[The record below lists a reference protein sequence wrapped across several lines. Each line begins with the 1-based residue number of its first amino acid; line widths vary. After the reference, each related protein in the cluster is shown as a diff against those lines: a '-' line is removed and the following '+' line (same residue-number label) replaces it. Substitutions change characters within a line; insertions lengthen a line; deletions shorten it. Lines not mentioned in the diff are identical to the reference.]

1 MVSFNSFNSSRQIY
15 RILIVSMSSLTWL
28 RKNLVRLFI
37 SFLLKLIGSWKRF
50 CRFVKQTLL
59 KIIIARSPVY
69 FILLM
74 LISYNHF
81 YVTYC
86 AMLRS
91 ADVSI
96 SVNSSYNGPSIN
108 IFDKN
113 FNFSFSSSSR
123 LPYDVRKYQRINL
136 LATKGNVSTLSFFSI
151 LLLSFNFLRKWT
163 K

>member
-15 RILIVSMSSLTWL
+15 RIFIVSMSSLTWL

-50 CRFVKQTLL
+50 CRFVKQTLF

-69 FILLM
+69 FILF
-74 LISYNHF
+74 SYNHF

-91 ADVSI
+91 VDVSI

-113 FNFSFSSSSR
+113 LYFSFSSSSS

-136 LATKGNVSTLSFFSI
+136 LATKGNASTLSFFSI
-151 LLLSFNFLRKWT
+151 LLLSLNFLRKWT